1 MTIIKESCKN
11 FLEMLQQ
18 ENKIQM
24 TLVSVSCLAGFGS
37 HNYSPTG
44 NTPSHQLYTKLS
56 VAANTKLQL
65 HVHIQIQMRIQ
76 IHSQPQINTC
86 TCGDTSTNKSTI
98 TVQLFC

>member
-56 VAANTKLQL
+56 VAANTNLQL
-65 HVHIQIQMRIQ
+65 QLQMQIQ

-86 TCGDTSTNKSTI
+86 T
-98 TVQLFC
+98 